1 MCDDN
6 PQGPPTQYAV
16 VIDSFD
22 KLPAKSLDQRLI
34 RAAALLPPVC
44 AHDLPAFLRHD
55 IVTSRIMG
63 KKTTTRVFSLP
74 RTPDIG
80 DTDVRIEAWQV
91 YDDHRP
97 RDPKKGW
104 EHVVEITLE
113 NIAEH
118 YKRYGVI
125 IGPPSRE
132 TRDNIPILEFLRNS
146 KIPPIDLDSL
156 ESWLR
161 DQNFHAERKFDIHL
175 YGVDHF
181 GAKKIVH
188 GYVKV
193 IHGYVSS
200 QLDALI
206 HDLLEPVLRDEE
218 THD

>member
-6 PQGPPTQYAV
+6 PRGPLTKYAV

-22 KLPAKSLDQRLI
+22 KLPAKDLDPDRI
-34 RAAALLPPVC
+34 KAAALFPPVC
-44 AHDLPAFLRHD
+44 ADDLPDFLRHD
-55 IVTSRIMG
+55 SVTSRIAN
-63 KKTTTRVFSLP
+63 KKTTTRVFAL
-74 RTPDIG
+74 TPSFG
-80 DTDVRIEAWQV
+80 VPNVRIEAWQV

-97 RDPKKGW
+97 RDPEKGW
-104 EHVVEITLE
+104 EHVAEITLK
-113 NIAEH
+113 NIDEH
-118 YKRYGVI
+118 HKRYGVLF
-125 IGPPSRE
+125 GQPSQE
-132 TRDNIPILEFLRNS
+132 TRDNIPLDEFLRRAL
-146 KIPPIDLDSL
+146 IPPVDLDSL

-161 DQNFHAERKFDIHL
+161 DQNFHAEREFDIHL

-181 GAKKIVH
+181 GAKKIIH

-193 IHGYVSS
+193 INGYVSS